1 MFTHIPAQCT
11 IKIFTVS
18 GVLVDVI
25 EVDNAVNNRETDWDL
40 NSEANGT
47 AFWDLKSSEGLDV
60 AAGYY
65 IYHVK
70 SHQTGKEK
78 MGKFAV
84 IK

>member
-1 MFTHIPAQCT
+1 MLDPAPEHFRGFPSKPRQGDR
-11 IKIFTVS
+11 I
-18 GVLVDVI
+18 D
-25 EVDNAVNNRETDWDL
+25 VDNAVSNRATDWDL

-47 AFWDLKSSEGLDV
+47 AFWDLKTREGLDV

-65 IYHVK
+65 MYHVK
-70 SHQTGKEK
+70 SHLTGKEK